1 MAKAKKLAEGLKR
14 IGDKVVKKRMT
25 AKERN
30 EMSKPFKKMLS
41 EGQKSK
47 KGMSKKEFDARVK
60 KGMAKDARIAKVKAE
75 NMAAATGPRKPKKL
89 KDGSGKRGV
98 FRKIGGAA
106 KKAVQGAARGAYK
119 KSIGAQ
125 ANVLNKALNVI
136 APDSKI
142 TRAVSSI
149 VDPKILGGK
158 GGGPKT
164 ASKNTSPKPTKVK
177 AKSAKGKVGKNR
189 GDGAKGGGDI
199 QLTMPGEDK
208 APKTRRM
215 PSRMKKGG
223 VAKKA
228 DGGMMSPQAMTPM
241 RRRPPTPPM
250 PPRSRVP
257 KVRTEAIDPRLPRG
271 KAGKG
276 PLEPSD
282 STTRVPSQRKGI
294 RKGLA
299 GMLKKT
305 MKAQAMNPPKLKKGP
320 GMKDGGVAKK
330 MGGGMMYKKNGGAVG
345 SSKKGGG
352 MAIRGL
358 GKAFKNS
365 KR

>member
-1 MAKAKKLAEGLKR
+1 MPQGKGTY
-14 IGDKVVKKRMT
+14 GT
-25 AKERN
+25 
-30 EMSKPFKKMLS
+30 
-41 EGQKSK
+41 K
-47 KGMSKKEFDARVK
+47 KGRPPM
-60 KGMAKDARIAKVKAE
+60 
-75 NMAAATGPRKPKKL
+75 KL
-89 KDGSGKRGV
+89 KDGSSKGGV
-98 FRKIGGAA
+98 FKKIAGAA
-106 KKAVQGAARGAYK
+106 KKAVKGAARGAYR
-119 KSIGAQ
+119 KSIGTQ
-125 ANVLNKALNVI
+125 ANVLNKALNVV

-142 TRAVSSI
+142 TRAVSSL

-257 KVRTEAIDPRLPRG
+257 KTRTQLIDPKLPKG
-271 KAGKG
+271 KVGKG

-282 STTRVPSQRKGI
+282 STTRVMMDPKKRMKFGERI
-294 RKGLA
+294 RKD
-299 GMLKKT
+299 LKSRRNDKGSIP
-305 MKAQAMNPPKLKKGP
+305 AMSMPTPPPLKKGP

-330 MGGGMMYKKNGGAVG
+330 MGGGMAAKKY
-345 SSKKGGG
+345 KGGG
-352 MAIRGL
+352 MATRGL

>member
-1 MAKAKKLAEGLKR
+1 
-14 IGDKVVKKRMT
+14 
-25 AKERN
+25 
-30 EMSKPFKKMLS
+30 
-41 EGQKSK
+41 
-47 KGMSKKEFDARVK
+47 
-60 KGMAKDARIAKVKAE
+60 
-75 NMAAATGPRKPKKL
+75 
-89 KDGSGKRGV
+89 
-98 FRKIGGAA
+98 
-106 KKAVQGAARGAYK
+106 
-119 KSIGAQ
+119 
-125 ANVLNKALNVI
+125 
-136 APDSKI
+136 
-142 TRAVSSI
+142 
-149 VDPKILGGK
+149 
-158 GGGPKT
+158 
-164 ASKNTSPKPTKVK
+164 
-177 AKSAKGKVGKNR
+177 
-189 GDGAKGGGDI
+189 
-199 QLTMPGEDK
+199 
-208 APKTRRM
+208 
-215 PSRMKKGG
+215 
-223 VAKKA
+223 
-228 DGGMMSPQAMTPM
+228 MTPM

-330 MGGGMMYKKNGGAVG
+330 VGGGMMYKKNGGAVG

>member
-1 MAKAKKLAEGLKR
+1 MPQGKGTY
-14 IGDKVVKKRMT
+14 GT
-25 AKERN
+25 
-30 EMSKPFKKMLS
+30 
-41 EGQKSK
+41 K
-47 KGMSKKEFDARVK
+47 KGR
-60 KGMAKDARIAKVKAE
+60 
-75 NMAAATGPRKPKKL
+75 PPKKL
-89 KDGSGKRGV
+89 KDGSSKRGV
-98 FRKIGGAA
+98 FKKIAGAA
-106 KKAVQGAARGAYK
+106 KKAVQGAARGAYR
-119 KSIGAQ
+119 KSIGTQ
-125 ANVLNKALNVI
+125 ANIANKALNLI

-142 TRAVSSI
+142 TRAVSSV
-149 VDPKILGGK
+149 VDPAILGGK

-208 APKTRRM
+208 APKTKRM
-215 PSRMKKGG
+215 PARMKKGG

-228 DGGMMSPQAMTPM
+228 AGGMMSPTIQPMPAM

-250 PPRSRVP
+250 PPKLRRKP
-257 KVRTEAIDPRLPRG
+257 KVRTQLIDPKLPKG
-271 KAGKG
+271 KVGKG

-282 STTRVPSQRKGI
+282 STTRVMMDPKKRMKFGERI
-294 RKGLA
+294 RKD
-299 GMLKKT
+299 LKSRRNDKGSIP
-305 MKAQAMNPPKLKKGP
+305 AMSMPTPPPLKKGP

-345 SSKKGGG
+345 SRKKGGG

>member
-1 MAKAKKLAEGLKR
+1 MPQGKGTY
-14 IGDKVVKKRMT
+14 GT
-25 AKERN
+25 
-30 EMSKPFKKMLS
+30 
-41 EGQKSK
+41 K
-47 KGMSKKEFDARVK
+47 KGR
-60 KGMAKDARIAKVKAE
+60 
-75 NMAAATGPRKPKKL
+75 PPKKL
-89 KDGSGKRGV
+89 KDGSSKRGV
-98 FRKIGGAA
+98 FKKIAGAA
-106 KKAVQGAARGAYK
+106 KKAVQGAARGAYR
-119 KSIGAQ
+119 KSIGTQ

-142 TRAVSSI
+142 TRAVSSV
-149 VDPKILGGK
+149 VDPAILGGK

-228 DGGMMSPQAMTPM
+228 DGGMMGSPQAMPTM
-241 RRRPPTPPM
+241 RRRPPMPPM

>member
-89 KDGSGKRGV
+89 KDGSGKGGV
-98 FRKIGGAA
+98 FKKIAGAA
-106 KKAVQGAARGAYK
+106 KKAVKGAARGAYK
-119 KSIGAQ
+119 KSLGAQ
-125 ANVLNKALNVI
+125 ANVLNRALNVV

-189 GDGAKGGGDI
+189 ESDTSDFES
-199 QLTMPGEDK
+199 LTPTMVMPGEAI
-208 APKTRRM
+208 APKTKRR
-215 PSRMKKGG
+215 PARMK
-223 VAKKA
+223 
-228 DGGMMSPQAMTPM
+228 
-241 RRRPPTPPM
+241 
-250 PPRSRVP
+250 
-257 KVRTEAIDPRLPRG
+257 
-271 KAGKG
+271 AG
-276 PLEPSD
+276 
-282 STTRVPSQRKGI
+282 
-294 RKGLA
+294 GLA
-299 GMLKKT
+299 I
-305 MKAQAMNPPKLKKGP
+305 KGQ
-320 GMKDGGVAKK
+320 
-330 MGGGMMYKKNGGAVG
+330 
-345 SSKKGGG
+345 
-352 MAIRGL
+352 
-358 GKAFKNS
+358 GKAFLKS

>member
-1 MAKAKKLAEGLKR
+1 MPQGKGTY
-14 IGDKVVKKRMT
+14 GT
-25 AKERN
+25 
-30 EMSKPFKKMLS
+30 
-41 EGQKSK
+41 K
-47 KGMSKKEFDARVK
+47 KGR
-60 KGMAKDARIAKVKAE
+60 
-75 NMAAATGPRKPKKL
+75 PPKKL
-89 KDGSGKRGV
+89 KDGSSKRGV
-98 FRKIGGAA
+98 FKKIAGAA
-106 KKAVQGAARGAYK
+106 KKAVQGAARGAYR
-119 KSIGAQ
+119 KSIGTQ

-142 TRAVSSI
+142 TRAVSSV
-149 VDPKILGGK
+149 VDPAILGGK

-189 GDGAKGGGDI
+189 ESDTSNFES
-199 QLTMPGEDK
+199 LTPTMATPGEAIK
-208 APKTRRM
+208 PKTKRK
-215 PSRMKKGG
+215 PARMKKGG

-228 DGGMMSPQAMTPM
+228 AGGMMSPTIQPMPAM

-250 PPRSRVP
+250 PPKLRRKP
-257 KVRTEAIDPRLPRG
+257 KVRTQLIDPKLPKG
-271 KAGKG
+271 KVGKG

-282 STTRVPSQRKGI
+282 STTRVMMDPKKRMKFGERI
-294 RKGLA
+294 RKD
-299 GMLKKT
+299 LKSRRNDKGSIP
-305 MKAQAMNPPKLKKGP
+305 AMSMPTPPPLKKGP

-345 SSKKGGG
+345 SRKKGGG